1 LLEITKEK
9 VSIIMNPSKLEAL
22 IYETLEEFYRQRIK
36 KLAKVKLRDV
46 LGYKNLYLLCAEGG
60 QNGGAIV
67 QEMLR
72 AYMSLSDESIFGDA
86 FIESVARIGGEEV
99 NDSIESDSAY
109 KAIASIALMRNDPT
123 LSWME
128 FEEEWA
134 KATNRLT
141 YDFVNNF
148 CKADFSID
156 WEKLLRFNSG
166 KDKVPWIS
174 KVVPVISTEDQDNDS
189 DDTDDVDSGEV
200 ALDE

>member
-1 LLEITKEK
+1 
-9 VSIIMNPSKLEAL
+9 MNPSKLEAL

-46 LGYKNLYLLCAEGG
+46 LGYKNLYLLCANGG
-60 QNGGAIV
+60 QSSGGNV
-67 QEMLR
+67 EEMLR

-99 NDSIESDSAY
+99 NGSTESDSAY
-109 KAIASIALMRNDPT
+109 KAIALIALMRNDPT
-123 LSWME
+123 LSWIE

-174 KVVPVISTEDQDNDS
+174 KLVPVISTEDQDDDSS
-189 DDTDDVDSGEV
+189 DDESDEIDTDE
-200 ALDE
+200 

>member
-1 LLEITKEK
+1 
-9 VSIIMNPSKLEAL
+9 MNPSKLEAL

>member
-1 LLEITKEK
+1 
-9 VSIIMNPSKLEAL
+9 MNPSKLEAF
-22 IYETLEEFYRQRIK
+22 IHETLEEFYRQRIE

-46 LGYKNLYLLCAEGG
+46 LGYKNLYLLCADGG
-60 QNGGAIV
+60 QSGGAIV
-67 QEMLR
+67 EEMLR

-86 FIESVARIGGEEV
+86 FIESVARTGSEEV
-99 NDSIESDSAY
+99 NGSSESDSAY
-109 KAIASIALMRNDPT
+109 KAIALIDLMRNDPT
-123 LSWME
+123 VSWIE
-128 FEEEWA
+128 FEEELA

-174 KVVPVISTEDQDNDS
+174 KVVPVIGTEDQDDGS
-189 DDTDDVDSGEV
+189 DDTDEVDSDEE